1 MWQVWGRREIH
12 RAFWW
17 TDMKERDDLED
28 TKVDERI
35 ILKWI
40 LNK

>member
-12 RAFWW
+12 TFWW
-17 TDMKERDDLED
+17 TDMKEIDDLED
-28 TKVDERI
+28 TKVDEWI
-35 ILKWI
+35 KLKRI

>member
-1 MWQVWGRREIH
+1 MGSSYGKYGGEEKYIQ
-12 RAFWW
+12 AFWW

-35 ILKWI
+35 ILK
-40 LNK
+40 